1 MSSLRVT
8 QWLRDGVLGFG
19 FAVLV
24 FWGFVWGWFARAKGE
39 GVETHVGNGRHALEM
54 YALNEA
60 EGGGNE
66 LGFRVV

>member
-1 MSSLRVT
+1 MAAGWGIGFRFC
-8 QWLRDGVLGFG
+8 RFGVLGCG
-19 FAVLV
+19 LV
-24 FWGFVWGWFARAKGE
+24 WVWFARAKGE
-39 GVETHVGNGRHALEM
+39 GVGTHVGNGRHALEM

>member
-24 FWGFVWGWFARAKGE
+24 FWAVVWFVCAKGE
-39 GVETHVGNGRHALEM
+39 GVGTHVGNGRHALEM

-60 EGGGNE
+60 EGGGDG